1 MEIKEAIDKKKK
13 KQQQQQ
19 QQQNTV
25 FILKCKNLNIKKEIM
40 KILLNT

>member
-13 KQQQQQ
+13 KQ

>member
-13 KQQQQQ
+13 QQQ

>member
-1 MEIKEAIDKKKK
+1 MEIKEAIDKKKN
-13 KQQQQQ
+13 QQQ

-25 FILKCKNLNIKKEIM
+25 FILKCKNLNKKKEIM

>member
-1 MEIKEAIDKKKK
+1 MEIKEAIEKK
-13 KQQQQQ
+13 QQ

-40 KILLNT
+40 EILLNT

>member
-1 MEIKEAIDKKKK
+1 MEIKEAINKKK
-13 KQQQQQ
+13 QQ

>member
-13 KQQQQQ
+13 QQ

>member
-13 KQQQQQ
+13 QQQ

-25 FILKCKNLNIKKEIM
+25 FILKCKNLNIK
-40 KILLNT
+40 ILLST

>member
-1 MEIKEAIDKKKK
+1 MEIKEALEK
-13 KQQQQQ
+13 QQQ

-25 FILKCKNLNIKKEIM
+25 FILKCKNLNIKKEII

>member
-1 MEIKEAIDKKKK
+1 MEIKEAMDKKK
-13 KQQQQQ
+13 KQQKQ